1 MGVLALPLAI
11 ALAASG
17 RVHGLLWLAMQVA
30 AAPLLCVGLAR
41 LRGGATMFSL
51 AAMMWWYLM
60 ISGNAPIPGG

>member
-1 MGVLALPLAI
+1 M
-11 ALAASG
+11 
-17 RVHGLLWLAMQVA
+17 HGLLWLATQIV

-51 AAMMWWYLM
+51 VAMAWWYLM